1 MPEFAP
7 AVLPRFDDYETI
19 CRKFQWHIPPDF
31 NIAVAVCDRWAER
44 EPDRVAIVH
53 QHADGRSEAVSYGA
67 LRELS
72 NRLANALRAYGIG
85 RGDRVALL
93 LPQMPEVAA
102 VHIAIY
108 KLGAIA
114 LPQQP
119 EQREC
124 THDQPE
130 QQANR
135 GSDLDQLASA
145 PAKCQSQDIG
155 RGGKDVEDKDRRT
168 KELDNEKDR
177 DARNRA

>member
-53 QHADGRSEAVSYGA
+53 QHADGRCEAVSYGA

-72 NRLANALRAYGIG
+72 NRLANTLRAHGIG

-114 LPQQP
+114 LPLAALFGP
-119 EQREC
+119 
-124 THDQPE
+124 DAISY
-130 QQANR
+130 QAAGLR
-135 GSDLDQLASA
+135 RQGADHRCAGPHQARRSQAFAGRARAGALSRRCGS
-145 PAKCQSQDIG
+145 G
-155 RGGKDVEDKDRRT
+155 R
-168 KELDNEKDR
+168 
-177 DARNRA
+177 ARFS